1 MDVREV
7 MEQFDRGEEPTVGV
21 LDGDQLIGQIST
33 DHILA
38 KLVDPRG

>member
-7 MEQFDRGEEPTVGV
+7 MEQLGRGDEPTVGV

-33 DHILA
+33 DRILA